1 MKLLKLKPQHEDTII
16 AKYLTLLNSINY
28 NKLNIEPYYNNMELW
43 QQKEYIEVNNENLK
57 QLEMYKLT
65 MIEYSDIFNNILS
78 HYNTTV
84 TLFLYS
90 YSIN

>member
-16 AKYLTLLNSINY
+16 AKYLTLLNSVNH

-57 QLEMYKLT
+57 QLEIFKQI
-65 MIEYSDIFNNILS
+65 MINNQSIFNDILS
-78 HYNTTV
+78 HYNITV
-84 TLFLYS
+84 TLFLYC
-90 YSIN
+90 YSIK